1 MDLPFELID
10 PPSLVGIERH
20 TIENLQG
27 MHLGYSFAHFQWHE
41 QDFWLL
47 GKMEWHD
54 IMGVGDVYLRLPKGR
69 KLFRAGI
76 LVRPRSEPPTF
87 LIRNPRGCF
96 GKRAETFVF
105 MGFSPRTVV
114 DIAFVRGESQRLSA
128 LPFVDPAVRPHKL
141 PRPQLGQV
149 V

>member
-1 MDLPFELID
+1 M
-10 PPSLVGIERH
+10 
-20 TIENLQG
+20 
-27 MHLGYSFAHFQWHE
+27 A
-41 QDFWLL
+41 
-47 GKMEWHD
+47 WHD

-76 LVRPRSEPPTF
+76 LVRPRSQPSTF

-96 GKRAETFVF
+96 GKRAEIFVF

-114 DIAFVRGESQRLSA
+114 DIGFVRGESQRLSD
-128 LPFVDPAVRPHKL
+128 LPFVDPAKRCDKF
-141 PRPQLGQV
+141 PRPPLGRV